1 MFTKT
6 HTMTHSKAT
15 LFLAFLLVACST
27 VPITGRKQL
36 NLVSDAKI
44 IPMAFSQYSTF
55 IKEHKLSKSKTNV
68 ARLQSVGKR
77 ISKAIDTYMRA
88 NGMTQRADSYKWEF
102 NLVEDKAV
110 NAWAMPG
117 GKVVFYTGILPITKN
132 DDGMATVMGHEI
144 AHAFARHG
152 AERMSSG
159 IIQQAGGIAV
169 ALGTENS
176 KRADIWNLAYGIGSQ
191 LGMLKF
197 SRTQESE
204 ADKLGLVFMIMAGYN
219 PDEAITFCQRMAANS
234 KGKKQPEFLS
244 THPADTRRIADLK
257 AWLPQAKEIAGK
269 FKSRD

>member
-1 MFTKT
+1 MKR
-6 HTMTHSKAT
+6 S
-15 LFLAFLLVACST
+15 LFLILLSFLITACST

-55 IKEHKLSKSKTNV
+55 IKEHKLSKSKSDV

-88 NGMTQRADSYKWEF
+88 NGMTKRADSYKWEF

-152 AERMSSG
+152 AERMSSS

-176 KRADIWNLAYGIGSQ
+176 KRTDIWNLAYGIGSQ
-191 LGMLKF
+191 IGMLKF

-219 PDEAITFCQRMAANS
+219 PDEAIAFWQRMAANS

-244 THPADTRRIADLK
+244 THPADARRIADLK
-257 AWLPQAKEIAGK
+257 AWLPQAKIIAQK
-269 FKSRD
+269 YAISN

>member
-1 MFTKT
+1 MKSNRF
-6 HTMTHSKAT
+6 SFI
-15 LFLAFLLVACST
+15 LILILSACST

-44 IPMAFSQYSTF
+44 IPMAFSQYATF
-55 IKEHKLSKSKTNV
+55 IKDHKLSDNKTDI
-68 ARLQSVGKR
+68 AQLQSVGKR

-88 NGMTQRADSYKWEF
+88 NNMVARADSYKWEF

-152 AERMSSG
+152 AERMSG
-159 IIQQAGGIAV
+159 GMLQQAGGVAV
-169 ALGTENS
+169 ALGTQNKNS
-176 KRADIWNLAYGIGSQ
+176 SDIWNAAYGAGSQ

-219 PDEAITFCQRMAANS
+219 PDEAIAFWQRMAANS
-234 KGKKQPEFLS
+234 KGEKPPEFLS
-244 THPADTRRIADLK
+244 THPADDTRIADIK
-257 AWLPQAKEIAGK
+257 AWLPQAKIIAQK
-269 FKSRD
+269 YDVSN

>member
-1 MFTKT
+1 MKSRGFLL
-6 HTMTHSKAT
+6 SI
-15 LFLAFLLVACST
+15 LFLLIACST

-44 IPMAFSQYSTF
+44 IPMAFSQYSSF
-55 IKEHKLSKSKTNV
+55 IKEHKLSKSKSDV

-77 ISKAIDTYMRA
+77 ISKAIDAYMRA
-88 NGMTQRADSYKWEF
+88 NGMTKRADSYKWEF

-117 GKVVFYTGILPITKN
+117 GKVVFYTGILPITQN
-132 DDGMATVMGHEI
+132 DAGMATVMGHEI

-152 AERMSSG
+152 AERMSGG
-159 IIQQAGGIAV
+159 IIQQAGGLAV

-176 KRADIWNLAYGIGSQ
+176 KRADIWNLAYGVGSQ

-219 PDEAITFCQRMAANS
+219 PDEAIAFWQRMAAHS
-234 KGKKQPEFLS
+234 KGQKQPEFLS
-244 THPADTRRIADLK
+244 THPADATRIADLK
-257 AWLPQAKEIAGK
+257 AWLPQAKEIANKYKMGN
-269 FKSRD
+269 